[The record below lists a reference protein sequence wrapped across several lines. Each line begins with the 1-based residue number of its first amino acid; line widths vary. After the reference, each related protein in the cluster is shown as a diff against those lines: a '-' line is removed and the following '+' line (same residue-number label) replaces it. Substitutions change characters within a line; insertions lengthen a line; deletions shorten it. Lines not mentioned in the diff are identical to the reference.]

1 MKLENLDMG
10 KILKTKKNKTK
21 NNKKSLFEKLFK
33 ISKLKKPNT
42 VAVIY
47 LRNNGIAEPMEVEVE
62 KGFFNI
68 NNRTYHADRECIYT
82 VTKER
87 KPLAIIKEW
96 DLTPIG
102 TMKWDE
108 KSIQEKCAELQ
119 DHTIRGIRN
128 AELVRMGDKDKVK
141 VNTKAAVGIIILII
155 VVVAVIYGYK

>member
-1 MKLENLDMG
+1 MKLEKLDMG
-10 KILKTKKNKTK
+10 ETIEKKKKKDKKKT
-21 NNKKSLFEKLFK
+21 LFNKLFK
-33 ISKLKKPNT
+33 KGKLKKPNS

-47 LRNNGIAEPMEVEVE
+47 LRNNGTAEPMEVDVK

-68 NNRTYHADRECIYT
+68 GDRTYHADRDCIYT

-102 TMKWDE
+102 TKKWDE
-108 KSIQEKCAELQ
+108 KPIQEKCAELQ

-128 AELVRMGDKDKVK
+128 AELVRMGDRDKVK
-141 VNTKAAVGIIILII
+141 LNAKSAIGILILII
-155 VVVAVIYGYK
+155 IVIAVVLGYK